1 MNKSAHFLVV
11 FSMKIQDGAN
21 VHGIP
26 SASNTKY
33 NNNLIL
39 IHSLFC
45 ITSFA
50 LFVTWLI
57 RDSTS
62 ALIYDRYTLL
72 NIRSSFEKFVTEE
85 RVDLKFSETASHLN
99 IPTWLQRESFAPLTE
114 ETASPRKARW

>member
-21 VHGIP
+21 VHGMP
-26 SASNTKY
+26 SASNTQSVLY
-33 NNNLIL
+33 HVI
-39 IHSLFC
+39 S
-45 ITSFA
+45 

-57 RDSTS
+57 RDCTS